1 MKKESATDTWLPA
14 RMTPPVWGMYSAPI
28 TLQGKN
34 TRSNGPMSTYFIRD
48 QTIDQPYA
56 RAAGPAYP
64 SVSWRDGAACD
75 DVPMPGGERLVAA
88 FSSDGGA
95 HRDVGVLLC
104 HGFTGSP
111 ASLRPWAEHLAAT
124 GYAVRLPLLA
134 GHGTRWQDMN
144 ATTFE
149 HWLSGVQ
156 AGFDDLSGRCRAV
169 VIGGLSMGGT
179 LALRL
184 AELHPDRVA
193 GLMLVNPS
201 VMTTRFEARFAP
213 LLRRVRPLLLR
224 VMPSLPGIVDDIAK
238 PGVTELG
245 YPRIPIVAALSLQAA
260 WPVVRADLPRVT
272 CPLLLMHSRVDHV
285 VEPANSAIV
294 LTDVS
299 SRNVRE
305 VMLENSYHVA
315 TLDHDAQLIFSESVD
330 FIERVTAP

>member
-1 MKKESATDTWLPA
+1 M
-14 RMTPPVWGMYSAPI
+14 I
-28 TLQGKN
+28 
-34 TRSNGPMSTYFIRD
+34 
-48 QTIDQPYA
+48 
-56 RAAGPAYP
+56 
-64 SVSWRDGAACD
+64 
-75 DVPMPGGERLVAA
+75 GGEALSGA

-111 ASLRPWAEHLAAT
+111 ASLRPWAAHLAAA

-144 ATTFE
+144 LTTFE
-149 HWLSGVQ
+149 HWLSGVR
-156 AGFDDLSGRCRAV
+156 AELDELSDRCRCV
-169 VIGGLSMGGT
+169 LVGGLSMGGT

-184 AELHPDRVA
+184 AELHADRVA

-201 VMTTRFEARFAP
+201 VMTTRFDARFAP
-213 LLRRVRPLLLR
+213 VLRRLRPLLLR

-238 PGVTELG
+238 PGVTEAG
-245 YPRIPIVAALSLQAA
+245 YPRIPIIAALSLQAA
-260 WPVVRADLPRVT
+260 WPVVRADLPLVT
-272 CPLLLMHSRVDHV
+272 SPLLLLHSRVDHV

-294 LTDVS
+294 LTEVS

-315 TLDHDAQLIFSESVD
+315 TLDHDAPLIFSESVD